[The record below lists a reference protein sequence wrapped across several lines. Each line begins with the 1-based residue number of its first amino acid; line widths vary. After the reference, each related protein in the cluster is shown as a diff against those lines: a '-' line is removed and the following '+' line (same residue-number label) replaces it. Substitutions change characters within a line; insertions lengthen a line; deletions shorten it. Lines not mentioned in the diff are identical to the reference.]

1 MIIPIRLRVN
11 GVAREHQ
18 VEPRILLVHYLRETC
33 GLTGTHVGCET
44 GICGACNVIVD
55 GQTVKSCTMLAV
67 QADGAEVT
75 TIEGLARDGRLHAV
89 QDGFWECHG
98 AQCGFCTPG
107 MILASVQ
114 LLERNPSPSRTEIA
128 EALRGNLCRCTGYAH
143 ILDAVEHAAKTLCAS
158 AAAEPEAAGVSPRS

>member
-1 MIIPIRLRVN
+1 VIIPIRLRVN
-11 GVAREHQ
+11 GVPREHQ
-18 VEPRILLVHYLRETC
+18 VEPRTLLVHYLREIC

-44 GICGACNVIVD
+44 GICGACNVVVD

-67 QADGAEVT
+67 QADGAEIT
-75 TIEGLARDGRLHAV
+75 TIEGLAKDGRLHAV
-89 QDGFWECHG
+89 QEGFWECHG

-114 LLERNPSPSRTEIA
+114 LLERNPSPSRSEIA

-143 ILDAVEHAAKTLCAS
+143 ILDAVEHAAKALRTS
-158 AAAEPEAAGVSPRS
+158 AAVEPETAGVSSRS